1 MTTLEKLILESLQTQ
16 RRLPETIQ
24 KYLNE
29 TYYSLADLE
38 DIEVFLQQLEADG
51 KVRRYKLPSGQ
62 ETDMWEL
69 VRDNV

>member
-1 MTTLEKLILESLQTQ
+1 MTTLEKLVLESLQGH

-38 DIEVFLQQLEADG
+38 DIEATLQQLEING

-62 ETDMWEL
+62 VTDMWEL
-69 VRDNV
+69 A

>member
-1 MTTLEKLILESLQTQ
+1 MTTLEKLILESLQTK
-16 RRLPETIQ
+16 RRLPQSIQ

-29 TYYSLADLE
+29 TYYSLAELE

-62 ETDMWEL
+62 VTDMWEL
-69 VRDNV
+69 A

>member
-1 MTTLEKLILESLQTQ
+1 MTTLEKLILESLQGH

-24 KYLNE
+24 KYLHE

-62 ETDMWEL
+62 VTDMWEL
-69 VRDNV
+69 A

>member
-16 RRLPETIQ
+16 RRLPQSIQ
-24 KYLNE
+24 KYLNQ

-38 DIEVFLQQLEADG
+38 DIETTLQQLEADG

-69 VRDNV
+69 VRDTV

>member
-1 MTTLEKLILESLQTQ
+1 MNTLEKLVLESLQGH

-38 DIEVFLQQLEADG
+38 DIETVLQQLEADG

-62 ETDMWEL
+62 VTDMWEL
-69 VRDNV
+69 A

>member
-1 MTTLEKLILESLQTQ
+1 MSTLEKLILESLQTQ

-38 DIEVFLQQLEADG
+38 DIEAFLQQLETNG

-69 VRDNV
+69 VPDTV